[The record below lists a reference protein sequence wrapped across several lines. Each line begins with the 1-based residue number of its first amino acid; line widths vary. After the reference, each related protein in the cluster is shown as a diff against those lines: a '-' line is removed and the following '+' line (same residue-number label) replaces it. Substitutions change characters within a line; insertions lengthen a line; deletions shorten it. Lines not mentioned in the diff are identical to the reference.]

1 MVKKISVYGTYEAKV
16 PVRQRYWKRR
26 IDGIKQRYWKKT
38 SRMKKVTK
46 SGRYEFHGKGKDL
59 RKAVMKAHRI
69 VPKRFV
75 DVRADKF
82 LKNPE
87 KYGQEGSWIDRE
99 IESG

>member
-1 MVKKISVYGTYEAKV
+1 VSKRIAVYGVYETKASVKQRYWIRRTDGI
-16 PVRQRYWKRR
+16 RQRYWKNTTRLR
-26 IDGIKQRYWKKT
+26 
-38 SRMKKVTK
+38 KVTK
-46 SGRYEFHGKGKDL
+46 SGRYEFHGKGRDL

-69 VPKRFV
+69 MPRRFV

-87 KYGQEGSWIDRE
+87 KYGQEGSWVDRK